1 MRRGQEFDFVIA
13 GGGTTALVAASRLV
27 RDFDFSVLVIERG
40 PARTD
45 PSLSRP
51 SEYLPHLA
59 RGTFLEM
66 HRSAAQEQL
75 GGRAPIIPQ
84 AAALGGGSAV
94 NAMVYIRGQPQDYN
108 SWEQYVGPGSGWS
121 YADMLPHFIA
131 LERNGRLNDRY
142 HGIEGPLGV
151 SDPGHVSDASLDFLL
166 AAQGLGHSL
175 NADFNGERQA
185 GVGLMQLT
193 TTREGGRL
201 RRSDIVSAL
210 IEPLRRD
217 KRLTI
222 VTGAR
227 VDRILIEGG
236 RATGVE
242 YRSGGKGEKR
252 IVRASRDVLV
262 AAGSYNTPKLLMLS
276 GIGPADQLADHG
288 IAPLADLPGVGAN
301 LQDHHEVPV
310 VVAAKIK
317 WGYFREDSG
326 WRRRRNLFQYNAFG
340 TGPASTTGIEA
351 CLFYDPDGGDRPTVQ
366 LYCVPTVY
374 LDRDVSSARPTY
386 GVTLNSCLL
395 RPRARG
401 SVRLA
406 SVDPAARPIVDCNF
420 FGHPDDLRLTI
431 ASLRFARQL
440 FDTEPMASKVAREL
454 LPGEGVVA
462 DERLAQHCARTVKTN
477 YHPVGT
483 ARMGPS
489 HDPLAVLDARLRVR
503 GIEGLRVIDCSA
515 MPFLPSGNTHA
526 PALALASRAADIIAE
541 DHGEA
546 AAPQALPINMPAA
559 KTSEPPNTTVTA
571 ARQKGVSM

>member
-1 MRRGQEFDFVIA
+1 MRRDQEFDFVIA

-27 RDFDFSVLVIERG
+27 RDFGFSVLVIERG
-40 PARTD
+40 PRRTN
-45 PSLSRP
+45 PALARP

-66 HRSAAQEQL
+66 HRTTPQEQL

-94 NAMVYIRGQPQDYN
+94 NAMVYVRGQSQDYN
-108 SWEQYVGPGSGWS
+108 AWEQYVGPGSGWS

-131 LERNGRLNDRY
+131 LERNARLNDRY
-142 HGIEGPLGV
+142 HGIAGPIGV
-151 SDPGHVSDASLDFLL
+151 SDPGHVCDASLDFLL
-166 AAQGLGHSL
+166 AAQGMGAPL
-175 NADFNGERQA
+175 NPDFNGERQA

-193 TTREGGRL
+193 TTREGGRF
-201 RRSDIVSAL
+201 RRSDIVAAL
-210 IEPLRRD
+210 IEPLKRDRRM
-217 KRLTI
+217 KI
-222 VTGAR
+222 VTDAR
-227 VDRILIEGG
+227 VDRILIERG
-236 RATGVE
+236 RAIGVE
-242 YRSGGKGEKR
+242 YRLNGKGDARFAIATRE
-252 IVRASRDVLV
+252 VFA

-276 GIGPADQLADHG
+276 GLGPADHLADRG
-288 IAPLADLPGVGAN
+288 IAVMADLPGVGAN

-310 VVAAKIK
+310 VVASNAK
-317 WGYFREDSG
+317 WGYFREDTG
-326 WRRRRNLFQYNAFG
+326 WRRRRNLFQYNRFG
-340 TGPASTTGIEA
+340 TGPAASTGIEA
-351 CLFYDPDGGDRPTVQ
+351 CLFYDPDGGDRPTIQ

-374 LDRDVSSARPTY
+374 LDRDVGSARPTY

-401 SVRLA
+401 SVRLRSA
-406 SVDPAARPIVDCNF
+406 DPADKPEVDCNF

-440 FDTEPMASKVAREL
+440 LDTEPMASKVAREL

-462 DERLAQHCARTVKTN
+462 DERLEQHCARTVKTN

-526 PALALASRAADIIAE
+526 PALALGSRAADLIAE
-541 DHGEA
+541 DHGAGE
-546 AAPQALPINMPAA
+546 MPAIA
-559 KTSEPPNTTVTA
+559 LRDAVGA
-571 ARQKGVSM
+571 